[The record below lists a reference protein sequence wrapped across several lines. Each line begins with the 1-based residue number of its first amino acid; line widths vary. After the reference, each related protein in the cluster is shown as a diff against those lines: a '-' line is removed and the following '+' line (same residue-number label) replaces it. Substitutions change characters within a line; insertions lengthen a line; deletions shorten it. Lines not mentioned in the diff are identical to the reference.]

1 VTIGPVSDQHIRL
14 RPPREGDEQWV
25 RAAQNALK
33 EDNFGFAFGLTP
45 DTPWTSY
52 LERLAREQAG
62 ISLAPDRV
70 PGTFLLAEVA
80 GQLVG
85 RASVRFELNDWL
97 LAHAGH
103 IGYGVLPQFRRRGF
117 ATQILEQ
124 SLIIARAFGVDRVL
138 VTCDDHNV
146 GSAAVIE
153 RCGGRRDEQW
163 PTTPGAVP
171 KRRYWID

>member
-1 VTIGPVSDQHIRL
+1 VTINPERDQCIRL
-14 RPPREGDEQWV
+14 RPPRVGDEQAV
-25 RAAQNALK
+25 RAAQIALA
-33 EDNFGFAFGLTP
+33 EDDFGFALGLTP
-45 DTPWTSY
+45 DTPWASY

-62 ISLAPDRV
+62 ISVPPDRV
-70 PGTFLLAEVA
+70 PGTFLVAEVA

-85 RASVRFELNDWL
+85 RASIRHELNDWL

-103 IGYGVLPQFRRRGF
+103 IGYGVLPEFRRRGF

-124 SLIIARAFGVDRVL
+124 SLIIARALGIDRVL

-163 PTTPGAVP
+163 PTTPGTVP

>member
-1 VTIGPVSDQHIRL
+1 VTITAENNQRIRL
-14 RPPREGDEQWV
+14 RPPREGDEQAV
-25 RAAQNALK
+25 RAAQIALK
-33 EDNFGFAFGLTP
+33 EDDFGFAFGLTP
-45 DTPWTSY
+45 DTPWMSY
-52 LERLAREQAG
+52 LEWLAREQAG

-85 RASVRFELNDWL
+85 RASIRHELNDWL

-117 ATQILEQ
+117 ATQILQQ

-146 GSAAVIE
+146 DSAAVIE

-163 PTTPGAVP
+163 PTTPGTVP

>member
-1 VTIGPVSDQHIRL
+1 VTIRAANNQRIRL
-14 RPPREGDEQWV
+14 RPPREGDEQAV
-25 RAAQNALK
+25 RAAQIAMK
-33 EDNFGFAFGLTP
+33 DDDFGFASGLTP

-62 ISLAPDRV
+62 IALAPDRV

-85 RASVRFELNDWL
+85 RASVRYELNDWL

-103 IGYGVLPQFRRRGF
+103 IGYGVLPPFRRRGF
-117 ATQILEQ
+117 ATQMLEH

>member
-1 VTIGPVSDQHIRL
+1 VTITADSTQRIRL
-14 RPPREGDEQWV
+14 RPPREGDEQAV
-25 RAAQNALK
+25 RAAQIAL
-33 EDNFGFAFGLTP
+33 DDDSFGFALGLTP

-52 LERLAREQAG
+52 LEWLAYEQAG
-62 ISLAPDRV
+62 ISLPPDRV
-70 PGTFLLAEVA
+70 PGSFLLAEVA

-85 RASVRFELNDWL
+85 RASIRHELNDRL
-97 LAHAGH
+97 LAYAGH

-117 ATQILEQ
+117 ATQILQQ
-124 SLIIARAFGVDRVL
+124 SLIIARAVGVDRVL

-163 PTTPGAVP
+163 PTTPGTVP

>member
-1 VTIGPVSDQHIRL
+1 MTISPESDQRIRL
-14 RPPREGDEQWV
+14 RPPREGDEQAV
-25 RAAQNALK
+25 RAAQIALK
-33 EDNFGFAFGLTP
+33 NDNFRFAFGLTP
-45 DTPWTSY
+45 DTSWLSY
-52 LERLAREQAG
+52 LEWLASERAG

-70 PGTFLLAEVA
+70 QGTFLLAEVA
-80 GQLVG
+80 GQVVG
-85 RASVRFELNDWL
+85 RASVRYELNDWL

-103 IGYGVLPQFRRRGF
+103 LGYAVLPKFRRRGF
-117 ATQILEQ
+117 ATQILQQ
-124 SLIIARAFGVDRVL
+124 SLIIARAFGVDRAL

-163 PTTPGAVP
+163 PTTPGTVP